1 MALKL
6 QLKVA
11 GIRGITSVLGGLFG
25 ISKNYQESFHTTI
38 KYLCHFNE
46 TKKNPGPRLKCYHI

>member
-11 GIRGITSVLGGLFG
+11 GIRGIRSVLGLFG
-25 ISKNYQESFHTTI
+25 ISKNYQESFHKI
-38 KYLCHFNE
+38 FMPL
-46 TKKNPGPRLKCYHI
+46 